1 MTESAIANT
10 DIEGTTPMLKVFLT
24 DEFGKTKETEV
35 GLLGNFIRWRAQDWL
50 GTLSKFPTTFTYTP
64 TGITV
69 DMPEATSQ
77 DFYSGFH
84 VVGKILSISDAHN
97 MVADVPTTKV
107 STREPQ
113 VYRQAEASTVGD
125 DYEQSSSTIMQREL
139 TRHVEDTIDR
149 LFESARELYF
159 EDGMEPDLSRELV
172 SLVKKYGNLAMGEIS
187 YLITCGRVAEEVASE
202 ALRWL
207 ARIDDASTYGWRLW
221 VLEKSLSS
229 KSPAVRD
236 GAALGLASMG
246 DAHAIQYI
254 RKAIEQETITELRYD
269 LQGALEELEA
279 SLDAL
284 STTGNKQRA

>member
-35 GLLGNFIRWRAQDWL
+35 GLLGNFIRLRAQDWL
-50 GTLSKFPTTFTYTP
+50 GTLSKFPASFTYTP
-64 TGITV
+64 TGITA
-69 DMPEATSQ
+69 DMPEATGQ
-77 DFYSGFH
+77 DLYSGFH
-84 VVGKILSISDAHN
+84 VVGKVLSISDAHN
-97 MVADVPTTKV
+97 IVAGVPTMKV

-125 DYEQSSSTIMQREL
+125 DYEKSSSTIMQREL

-159 EDGMEPDLSRELV
+159 EDGMETDFSRELV

-229 KSPAVRD
+229 KSPVVRD
-236 GAALGLASMG
+236 GAALGLVSMG
-246 DAHAIQYI
+246 DAHAIQHI
-254 RKAIEQETITELRYD
+254 RKAIDQETITELLYD
-269 LQGALEELEA
+269 LQGALKELEV
-279 SLDAL
+279 SLDAT
-284 STTGNKQRA
+284 STKDYSQA

>member
-1 MTESAIANT
+1 MTERTPVNT
-10 DIEGTTPMLKVFLT
+10 DIKGTPPMLKAFFT

-35 GLLGNFIRWRAQDWL
+35 GLVGNFIRWRVQDWL
-50 GTLSKFPTTFTYTP
+50 GTLSRFPTTPTYTP
-64 TGITV
+64 TAITV

-77 DFYSGFH
+77 DCYSGFP
-84 VVGKILSISDAHN
+84 VVGKILSIYDAHN

-107 STREPQ
+107 PTRKPQ

-139 TRHVEDTIDR
+139 TRYVLNTIDC

-159 EDGMEPDLSRELV
+159 EDGMETDFSRELV
-172 SLVKKYGNLAMGEIS
+172 SVVKKYGKLAMGEIN
-187 YLITCGRVAEEVASE
+187 YLITCGKVDEEVASE

-207 ARIDDASTYGWRLW
+207 ARVNDASTYGWRLW

-229 KSPAVRD
+229 KSPVVRD
-236 GAALGLASMG
+236 GAALGLVSMA

-254 RKAIEQETITELRYD
+254 TKAIEQETIAELRYD
-269 LQGALEELEA
+269 LQGALRELEA
-279 SLDAL
+279 CLDAA
-284 STTGNKQRA
+284 SATGNN

>member
-1 MTESAIANT
+1 MTESAIAST

-139 TRHVEDTIDR
+139 TRHVEDTTDR

-159 EDGMEPDLSRELV
+159 EDGMETGFSRELV
-172 SLVKKYGNLAMGEIS
+172 SLVKKYGNLAMAEIS
-187 YLITCGRVAEEVASE
+187 YLITCGRVDEEVASE
-202 ALRWL
+202 ALHWL

-229 KSPAVRD
+229 KSPVVRD
-236 GAALGLASMG
+236 GAALGLVSMG
-246 DAHAIQYI
+246 DAHAIQYM

-269 LQGALEELEA
+269 LQGALKELEV
-279 SLDAL
+279 SLDAVPA
-284 STTGNKQRA
+284 TGNKQA